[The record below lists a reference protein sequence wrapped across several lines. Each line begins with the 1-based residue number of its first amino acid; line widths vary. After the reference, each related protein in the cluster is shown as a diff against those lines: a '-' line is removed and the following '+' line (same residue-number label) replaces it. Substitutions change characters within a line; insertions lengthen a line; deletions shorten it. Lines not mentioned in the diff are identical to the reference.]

1 MGASPRLLPATYAP
15 YSRQLIKGLRLRAS
29 KSSQS
34 LLAHSLH
41 FGSLRQ
47 HHEWGEFMRRFT
59 TSRVNTKVCVRLV
72 LGLLA
77 FTTILAGWA
86 SAQSDNQALSP
97 SRVGEGC
104 LLYRSPLSGR
114 YETVPLVHTDVA
126 LDIRG
131 VVATATVTQQ
141 YVNNTN
147 EPIEAVYV
155 FPLPH
160 DAAVYDMEIRI
171 GNRVIRSMIREREE
185 AKRTYEAAKSEGKR
199 AALVEEER
207 PNIFTASV
215 ANLMPS
221 DHVDVRLRYIEP
233 LRWEQSRVRLVF
245 PMVVGPRYI
254 TGTDAV
260 GHDGTGW
267 AADSDAVPDASRIT
281 PPVRNPETRSGH
293 DISIAVDLDAGFEF
307 SSIKSMSHEI
317 TLRRLADGRQ
327 HIELATG
334 TTIPNRDF
342 VLEVQQ
348 AESSQPKTA
357 LFLSPATDSGETH
370 FLLTAFPPTAQPTK
384 RVPVEMLYLI
394 DISGSMAGTSIQ
406 QAREAL
412 LQALDRLT
420 PGDRFGIVAFNND
433 FYEFASQP
441 LIASP
446 ENVEAGRRY
455 VRGLEAGGG
464 TEMLPALLRLMRK
477 PGASGY
483 VRHIILL
490 TDGDLG
496 NEEQIFAAL
505 RQDLGNARLST
516 VAIGSAPNF
525 FLASKMAQFGR
536 GSFIHIADVSEI
548 RGQMGRLLETIESPV
563 LTDVKLSFEGVEL
576 SEVYPQRL
584 PDLFL
589 RQPLLIFGRIS
600 QGRKGVIHLTARTG
614 DQPYEASFPFDAST
628 ASFHPGITTLWA
640 RQRVEDL
647 MDLWRSSDED
657 ARAKVQAIIIAHAIR
672 YRLVTRFTS
681 LVAVEEVVAN
691 VGGESRTVAVPT
703 ELPAGMQLDK
713 VFGAPATG
721 TPDAFL
727 EMLGVTLLLMGILM
741 AILLHILQRRMARK
755 AEAAS

>member
-1 MGASPRLLPATYAP
+1 MRRLTGNYVN
-15 YSRQLIKGLRLRAS
+15 
-29 KSSQS
+29 QS
-34 LLAHSLH
+34 LC
-41 FGSLRQ
+41 Q
-47 HHEWGEFMRRFT
+47 RF
-59 TSRVNTKVCVRLV
+59 VVA
-72 LGLLA
+72 LLA
-77 FTTILAGWA
+77 FVTILAGWA
-86 SAQSDNQALSP
+86 SGQSSDDGALTP

-126 LDIRG
+126 LDVRG
-131 VVATATVTQQ
+131 LVAAATVTQQ

-171 GNRVIRSMIREREE
+171 GNRVIRSVIREREE

-215 ANLMPS
+215 ANLMPA
-221 DHVDVRLRYIEP
+221 DHVDVRLRYVEP
-233 LRWEQSRVRLVF
+233 LRWEESRVRLMF

-254 TGTDAV
+254 TGAEAT

-267 AADSDAVPDASRIT
+267 AFDTDAVPDASRIT

-293 DISIAVDLDAGFEF
+293 DISLAVDLDAGFEF
-307 SSIKSMSHEI
+307 SSIKSVSHEI
-317 TLRRLADGRQ
+317 AVRRLADGRQ
-327 HIELATG
+327 HIELASG
-334 TTIPNRDF
+334 ATIPNKDF

-348 AESSQPKTA
+348 AQSTQPKTA
-357 LFLSPATDSGETH
+357 LFLSPAGDSGETH
-370 FLLTAFPPTAQPTK
+370 FLLTAFPPTVQPTK

-420 PGDRFGIVAFNND
+420 SADRFGIVAFNNS

-446 ENVEAGRRY
+446 ENVAAGRSY
-455 VRGLEAGGG
+455 VQGLEAGGG
-464 TEMLPALLRLMRK
+464 TEMLPALLHVMQK
-477 PGASGY
+477 PQVSGFL
-483 VRHIILL
+483 RHIVLL

-505 RQDLGNARLST
+505 RHDLGNARLYT

-525 FLASKMAQFGR
+525 FLATKMAQFGR
-536 GSFIHIADVSEI
+536 GSFTHIADISEI
-548 RGQMGRLLETIESPV
+548 REQMGKLLETIESPV

-576 SEVYPQRL
+576 AEVYPQRL

-600 QGRKGVIHLTARTG
+600 QGRKGTVHLTARAG
-614 DQPYEASFPFDAST
+614 DHPYEASFAFDAST
-628 ASFHPGITTLWA
+628 ASFDPGITTLWA
-640 RQRVEDL
+640 RQRVEDM
-647 MDLWRSSDED
+647 MDLWRTSDED
-657 ARAKVQAIIIAHAIR
+657 ARENVRASLIAHAIR

-721 TPDAFL
+721 TADEFL
-727 EMLGVTLLLMGILM
+727 EILGLVLLAIGIVLWVL
-741 AILLHILQRRMARK
+741 ISFVQGRMARK
-755 AEAAS
+755 SEAAS

>member
-1 MGASPRLLPATYAP
+1 
-15 YSRQLIKGLRLRAS
+15 
-29 KSSQS
+29 
-34 LLAHSLH
+34 
-41 FGSLRQ
+41 
-47 HHEWGEFMRRFT
+47 MRRFAENCINHRT
-59 TSRVNTKVCVRLV
+59 CTRLA
-72 LGLLA
+72 LA
-77 FTTILAGWA
+77 FLAFSAILTVLPEWAAGQTDDA
-86 SAQSDNQALSP
+86 AAVTP
-97 SRVGEGC
+97 GHVGEGC

-126 LDIRG
+126 LDVRG
-131 VVATATVTQQ
+131 LVAAATVTQQ
-141 YVNNTN
+141 YVNSTN
-147 EPIEAVYV
+147 EPLEAVYV

-171 GNRVIRSMIREREE
+171 GNRVIRSVIREREE

-215 ANLMPS
+215 ANLMPG
-221 DHVDVRLRYIEP
+221 DHIDVRLRYVEP
-233 LRWEQSRVRLVF
+233 LRWEESRVRLVF

-254 TGTDAV
+254 TGTQAV
-260 GHDGTGW
+260 GHNGTGW

-281 PPVRNPETRSGH
+281 PPVRHPESRPGH
-293 DISIAVDLDAGFEF
+293 DISLSVDLDAGFEF
-307 SSIKSMSHEI
+307 GSIKSVSHEI
-317 TLRRLADGRQ
+317 NIRRLADGRQ
-327 HIELATG
+327 HIELASG
-334 TTIPNRDF
+334 ATIPNKDF

-348 AESSQPKTA
+348 AESVQPKTA
-357 LFLSPATDSGETH
+357 LFLSPGRDSGETH
-370 FLLTAFPPTAQPTK
+370 FLLTAFPPTVQPTK

-394 DISGSMAGTSIQ
+394 DVSGSMSGTSIQ

-420 PGDRFGIVAFNND
+420 PNDRFGILAFNHTY
-433 FYEFASQP
+433 YEFASQP
-441 LIASP
+441 LAASP
-446 ENVEAGRRY
+446 ENVEAARRF
-455 VRGLEAGGG
+455 VKGLEAGSG
-464 TEMLPALLRLMRK
+464 TEMLPALLHVMQK
-477 PGASGY
+477 SETHGY
-483 VRHIILL
+483 LRHIVLL

-505 RQDLGNARLST
+505 RHDLGNARLYT

-525 FLASKMAQFGR
+525 FLATKMAQFGR
-536 GSFIHIADVSEI
+536 GSFTHIADISEI
-548 RGQMGRLLETIESPV
+548 REQMGRLLETIESPV
-563 LTDVKLSFEGVEL
+563 LTDVRLSFEGVEL
-576 SEVYPQRL
+576 AEVYPQRL

-600 QGRKGVIHLTARTG
+600 QGRQGTVHLTARAG
-614 DQPYEASFPFDAST
+614 DQPYEASFAFDAAT

-647 MDLWRSSDED
+647 IDHWRASEED
-657 ARAKVQAIIIAHAIR
+657 ARENIRKSVIAHAIR

-691 VGGESRTVAVPT
+691 VGGESRTVAVPV

-721 TPDAFL
+721 TADAFL
-727 EMLGVTLLLMGILM
+727 EMLGIVLLVIGIFL
-741 AILLHILQRRMARK
+741 AFLVRGLPRRPACK
-755 AEAAS
+755 TEAAS

>member
-1 MGASPRLLPATYAP
+1 
-15 YSRQLIKGLRLRAS
+15 
-29 KSSQS
+29 
-34 LLAHSLH
+34 
-41 FGSLRQ
+41 
-47 HHEWGEFMRRFT
+47 MRRFT
-59 TSRVNTKVCVRLV
+59 RSRVHHEVFLRFA

-77 FTTILAGWA
+77 LGTILATLAFG
-86 SAQSDNQALSP
+86 QSDDGALTP

-104 LLYRSPLSGR
+104 LLYRSPLSGK

-126 LDIRG
+126 LDVRG
-131 VVATATVTQQ
+131 LVAAATVTQQ

-171 GNRVIRSMIREREE
+171 GNRVIRSVIKEREE

-215 ANLMPS
+215 ANLMPG
-221 DHVDVRLRYIEP
+221 DHVDVRLRYVEA
-233 LRWEQSRVRLVF
+233 LRWEESRLRLVF

-254 TGTDAV
+254 TGTQAV
-260 GHDGTGW
+260 GHEGTGW

-293 DISIAVDLDAGFEF
+293 DISVAVDLDAGFEF
-307 SSIKSMSHEI
+307 ASIKSVSHEI
-317 TLRRLADGRQ
+317 SVRRLVDGRQ
-327 HIELATG
+327 RVELTSGA
-334 TTIPNRDF
+334 TIPNKDF

-348 AESSQPKTA
+348 AESKQPKA
-357 LFLSPATDSGETH
+357 SLFLSPEKESGETY
-370 FLLTAFPPTAQPTK
+370 FLLTAFPPTVQPTK
-384 RVPVEMLYLI
+384 RVPLEMLYLI

-420 PGDRFGIVAFNND
+420 PVDRFGIVAFNHSY
-433 FYEFASQP
+433 YEFAAQP
-441 LIASP
+441 LTASP
-446 ENVEAGRRY
+446 ENVAAARRY
-455 VRGLEAGGG
+455 VQGLEASGG
-464 TEMLPALLRLMRK
+464 TEMLPALLHVMQK
-477 PGASGY
+477 PETAGY
-483 VRHIILL
+483 LRHIVLL

-496 NEEQIFAAL
+496 NEEQIFTAL
-505 RQDLGNARLST
+505 RHDLGNARLYT

-525 FLASKMAQFGR
+525 FLATKMAQFGR
-536 GSFIHIADVSEI
+536 GSFTHIADISEI
-548 RGQMGRLLETIESPV
+548 REQMGKLLETIESPV
-563 LTDVKLSFEGVEL
+563 LTDVRLSFEGVEL
-576 SEVYPQRL
+576 AEVYPQRL

-600 QGRKGVIHLTARTG
+600 QGKKGTLRLTARAG
-614 DQPYEASFPFDAST
+614 DQPFETSIPFDAST

-647 MDLWRSSDED
+647 MDRWHEADED
-657 ARAKVQAIIIAHAIR
+657 ARTSIRTGVIAHAIR
-672 YRLVTRFTS
+672 YHLVTRFTS

-691 VGGESRTVAVPT
+691 VGGESRTVPVPA
-703 ELPAGMQLDK
+703 ELPAGMQMDK

-721 TPDAFL
+721 TADAFL
-727 EMLGVTLLLMGILM
+727 EMLGVMLLLIGLLM
-741 AILLHILQRRMARK
+741 SVALRRFSRK
-755 AEAAS
+755 AEVGS